1 MGGGAAGYF
10 GALRAKELCPRL
22 RVTIL
27 EAASEPL
34 AKVRGGFRCVSCK
47 CISWTRVRL
56 TAVALSVPGDLNE
69 CVSGVPL
76 ECLAMYVGNVYYI
89 INHLCREARGGRFSA
104 PHGSSFVGS
113 AARLRCITIPPR
125 PSSCW
130 LAGRVRR
137 IPPPRPPLAPPRAQ
151 VRVSGGGRCN
161 VTTGTEP
168 EPGVLSSNYPRGRVE
183 LRGAFF
189 RTCVWAGGEGRGG
202 IVLPPIPSGAR
213 PVGSPSV
220 GVNGPEPRG
229 HLAGEG
235 IGEGSVAPFLLSPP
249 PSF

>member
-1 MGGGAAGYF
+1 MPHMAH
-10 GALRAKELCPRL
+10 L
-22 RVTIL
+22 
-27 EAASEPL
+27 
-34 AKVRGGFRCVSCK
+34 
-47 CISWTRVRL
+47 SW
-56 TAVALSVPGDLNE
+56 
-69 CVSGVPL
+69 
-76 ECLAMYVGNVYYI
+76 
-89 INHLCREARGGRFSA
+89 
-104 PHGSSFVGS
+104 
-113 AARLRCITIPPR
+113 AARLVCIVS
-125 PSSCW
+125 PS
-130 LAGRVRR
+130 LPD
-137 IPPPRPPLAPPRAQ
+137 PPPAGWLVACEGSLPLAPPRAQ

-229 HLAGEG
+229 HLAVEG